1 MRRSVLKFILLVFI
15 YLVFAIP
22 FRSMNLIPG
31 FTDVRPVTTVGAI
44 YAIFIGPLGCMASA
58 CGNLIADIIDNA
70 LHWSCFAGFAANFL
84 GPCLIWYL
92 WRKYGKLPFALRTMR
107 ELLFH
112 SAVIIISALLE
123 TAIISPAV
131 STAYPEVNILFF
143 SLTVF
148 WLKRWTLSV
157 TAPFSRTRSVETAS
171 FLRFQFLSDGANQAI
186 PRYWPPNHR

>member
-148 WLKRWTLSV
+148 CNTAIFPIVIGIPVAILLQEELGFAPCKELIVKRGIED
-157 TAPFSRTRSVETAS
+157 AP
-171 FLRFQFLSDGANQAI
+171 
-186 PRYWPPNHR
+186 